1 MLRAL
6 TMLNES
12 GDTTIV
18 WTSDRDDE
26 MEKIIEEKMAAG
38 CIFFIIDPRFGTR
51 EPLKHAGD
59 ALRNR
64 MLAIPDESFAAFV
77 SASYPPFAVPSS
89 NGPKV
94 EQSVTTLPLP
104 TVTATVVK
112 TPDKPARVSRK
123 AKTAKEVAT
132 NESIGVKP
140 RGGG

>member
-1 MLRAL
+1 
-6 TMLNES
+6 MLNES

-77 SASYPPFAVPSS
+77 SARAPDDGGTVRA
-89 NGPKV
+89 
-94 EQSVTTLPLP
+94 P
-104 TVTATVVK
+104 TVTATAVK

-132 NESIGVKP
+132 NESIGMRQ